1 MKKIRSLNLNT
12 KILLVGMLLP
22 LGFLGTFLLNN
33 FLKET
38 YSSRKL
44 ELEKSIE
51 NLLDKNVDLGDYVGI
66 RFLGISLGNS
76 KINDKKNIDS
86 EIKAKNVYVGIMPF
100 RSFLKQKWI
109 VKISPKKAAINID
122 RDFFKRDESYKNDRI
137 TKKSQSKY
145 ELNFN
150 LNKYSDLK
158 FNKAGLKTKVKGNVI
173 YKSRNRQIIANVKS
187 NFDEKGFLKLK
198 FNTKL
203 NQDFLKLDLFSKG
216 LDLEN
221 SEYIIGNRK
230 ISFKK
235 GTFKSNFKFNKS
247 SKRTFCE
254 GRFSFTNLKIK
265 PEDFAENIN
274 SDSTRFFCKDN
285 NLIGNTEKLN
295 YGTLTSNFNLNVP
308 FNKSSNNID
317 LIGSIGYINSLNP
330 DIKLS
335 GNIPYWFDR
344 RGINFGDIDTS
355 FKINRTQLSNLNI
368 FRKNDIRGF
377 ITAKGELKGKI
388 TDPDISI
395 NFNVDYPHFKGI
407 RIRETWEGDIKN
419 ENNEFL
425 LNMKNRY
432 SPIPSFLS
440 IKFDSDLKL
449 DNANFIRVF
458 NSNKGTVGIVKDNDI
473 YNWRA
478 DNFPLDEL
486 ELSLNKNQFDRIDG
500 IINGEGSISS
510 DQSYLD
516 GRIAWSLG
524 KYGNINLANSLFD
537 FRVKDNSFYIN
548 SSLYPIDGGIIEVEY
563 DSSKNNLINSEF
575 KDISTSWTILTAV
588 DIFNFDNKKVIP
600 VSKSNI
606 LDDLEINKDNKSFKE
621 RIDFI
626 NNFIENSNVLEDKFN
641 LQKYLNKFRSRY
653 NGKITIQGD
662 RPDNYK
668 LTAKLNG
675 YLDVPKD
682 EYKNSKEE
690 FSIDLEGGL
699 LTGKGSLIINKLPLS
714 TANIF
719 LNKPRDFIGGIDMN
733 LFYDLDT
740 KSFSSEISS
749 NNSSIKNN
757 IIIFDKGL
765 VEFNNSIFDIDFSLL
780 INDSEIP
787 INIEGSIPINKS
799 DNLDLRLIGNGKFI
813 ELIDIF
819 ADEYFTFKEGDV
831 NLRIILKGT
840 LNKPLLNGFVVINDS
855 EIDFFNNIIKDI
867 NSIIIFDF
875 DSLEIN
881 NLKAKTEDS
890 GEIFIKGSLPFY
902 SKNNS
907 EKAKINLK
915 ANRFTLEKDNFNF
928 LIDSD
933 IDLSGSFESPV
944 LGGSLSFNN
953 GFINFNSTNQNNKK
967 ENNLIRKEDKKDWPE
982 LYWNNNENIEIIS
995 NETILNSVLL
1005 GETLP
1010 NYLDNL
1016 SFNNLKLKLGPDF
1029 KLQYSEIV
1037 QAYLDTKLD
1046 LTINGEVGKDL
1057 NARGLIYL
1065 KKGRANLYTT
1075 PFKLDKNKDNY
1086 ILFASRS
1093 GVVPFINF
1101 SLVSKVPDS
1110 IIPISENNQD
1120 SNISGDLDVNANSSG
1135 LGSFGIGNSRLIKI
1149 EASYE
1154 GFLDQLSFADENRR
1168 IQLRSTPSYNR
1179 SQIIGLIG
1187 GNSANL
1193 INRAFISQLNNADAF
1208 SERFQLSLYPA
1219 LIENNDS
1226 LNNIFSNE
1234 NLDIENDGQSSSNEE
1249 FSSQAWV
1256 AEIGLDITDAINF
1269 AFQTVPGRDDISP
1282 LGILTFQ
1289 ANPNLELL
1297 GSYDSN
1303 GDWKS
1308 QVQLFFRY

>member
-1 MKKIRSLNLNT
+1 MGSNLKKIRSLNLNT

-86 EIKAKNVYVGIMPF
+86 EITAKNVYVGIMPF

-109 VKISPKKAAINID
+109 VKISPKEAAINID

-308 FNKSSNNID
+308 FNKSSNNIN

-335 GNIPYWFDR
+335 GNMPYWFDR

-395 NFNVDYPHFKGI
+395 NFNLDYPHFKGI
-407 RIRETWEGDIKN
+407 RIREIWEGDIKN

-440 IKFDSDLKL
+440 IKFNSDLKIN
-449 DNANFIRVF
+449 NANFIRVF
-458 NSNKGTVGIVKDNDI
+458 NPNKGTIGIVKEDDG

-486 ELSLNKNQFDRIDG
+486 ELSIDKNQFDRIDG

-510 DQSYLD
+510 NQSYLD

-537 FRVKDNSFYIN
+537 FSVKDKSFYIN
-548 SSLYPIDGGIIEVEY
+548 L
-563 DSSKNNLINSEF
+563 
-575 KDISTSWTILTAV
+575 
-588 DIFNFDNKKVIP
+588 
-600 VSKSNI
+600 
-606 LDDLEINKDNKSFKE
+606 
-621 RIDFI
+621 
-626 NNFIENSNVLEDKFN
+626 
-641 LQKYLNKFRSRY
+641 KY
-653 NGKITIQGD
+653 
-662 RPDNYK
+662 
-668 LTAKLNG
+668 
-675 YLDVPKD
+675 
-682 EYKNSKEE
+682 
-690 FSIDLEGGL
+690 
-699 LTGKGSLIINKLPLS
+699 
-714 TANIF
+714 
-719 LNKPRDFIGGIDMN
+719 
-733 LFYDLDT
+733 
-740 KSFSSEISS
+740 
-749 NNSSIKNN
+749 
-757 IIIFDKGL
+757 
-765 VEFNNSIFDIDFSLL
+765 
-780 INDSEIP
+780 
-787 INIEGSIPINKS
+787 
-799 DNLDLRLIGNGKFI
+799 
-813 ELIDIF
+813 
-819 ADEYFTFKEGDV
+819 
-831 NLRIILKGT
+831 
-840 LNKPLLNGFVVINDS
+840 
-855 EIDFFNNIIKDI
+855 
-867 NSIIIFDF
+867 
-875 DSLEIN
+875 
-881 NLKAKTEDS
+881 
-890 GEIFIKGSLPFY
+890 
-902 SKNNS
+902 
-907 EKAKINLK
+907 
-915 ANRFTLEKDNFNF
+915 
-928 LIDSD
+928 
-933 IDLSGSFESPV
+933 
-944 LGGSLSFNN
+944 
-953 GFINFNSTNQNNKK
+953 
-967 ENNLIRKEDKKDWPE
+967 
-982 LYWNNNENIEIIS
+982 
-995 NETILNSVLL
+995 
-1005 GETLP
+1005 
-1010 NYLDNL
+1010 
-1016 SFNNLKLKLGPDF
+1016 
-1029 KLQYSEIV
+1029 
-1037 QAYLDTKLD
+1037 
-1046 LTINGEVGKDL
+1046 
-1057 NARGLIYL
+1057 
-1065 KKGRANLYTT
+1065 
-1075 PFKLDKNKDNY
+1075 
-1086 ILFASRS
+1086 
-1093 GVVPFINF
+1093 
-1101 SLVSKVPDS
+1101 
-1110 IIPISENNQD
+1110 
-1120 SNISGDLDVNANSSG
+1120 
-1135 LGSFGIGNSRLIKI
+1135 
-1149 EASYE
+1149 
-1154 GFLDQLSFADENRR
+1154 
-1168 IQLRSTPSYNR
+1168 
-1179 SQIIGLIG
+1179 
-1187 GNSANL
+1187 
-1193 INRAFISQLNNADAF
+1193 
-1208 SERFQLSLYPA
+1208 
-1219 LIENNDS
+1219 
-1226 LNNIFSNE
+1226 
-1234 NLDIENDGQSSSNEE
+1234 
-1249 FSSQAWV
+1249 
-1256 AEIGLDITDAINF
+1256 
-1269 AFQTVPGRDDISP
+1269 
-1282 LGILTFQ
+1282 
-1289 ANPNLELL
+1289 
-1297 GSYDSN
+1297 
-1303 GDWKS
+1303 
-1308 QVQLFFRY
+1308 